1 MPVREPWF
9 EGETNEERQAR
20 RDAYERLAGA
30 AGRLGLPLER
40 LAVLLRQLQT
50 NEAETRRFLADIY
63 HVPDDSLDDYLRLRM
78 NDLEQEQRGDE
89 PPRGS

>member
-20 RDAYERLAGA
+20 REAYERLAGA

-40 LAVLLRQLQT
+40 LAAMLRQLYA
-50 NEAETRRFLADIY
+50 NEAETRRFLAEIY
-63 HVPDDSLDDYLRLRM
+63 HVPDHSLDDLLRLRM
-78 NDLEQEQRGDE
+78 KDLERGEKDD
-89 PPRGS
+89 PPRGM